1 MRLLIIHTFCENFG
15 ILELFV
21 FFFQVML
28 KCSKPGKM
36 YAIESE
42 TQNAGIPYADSFVVA
57 THYCLN
63 KVSETESSI
72 TVFSDIK
79 YKKSVWVV
87 KGNIALVQI
96 IAGSTSCQASVL

>member
-1 MRLLIIHTFCENFG
+1 
-15 ILELFV
+15 
-21 FFFQVML
+21 ML

-42 TQNAGIPYADSFVVA
+42 TQNAGIPYADSFVVL

-72 TVFSDIK
+72 AAYADIK
-79 YKKSVWVV
+79 YRKSVFLIKSMLHSNGVILWQQYQHYS
-87 KGNIALVQI
+87 ILD
-96 IAGSTSCQASVL
+96 